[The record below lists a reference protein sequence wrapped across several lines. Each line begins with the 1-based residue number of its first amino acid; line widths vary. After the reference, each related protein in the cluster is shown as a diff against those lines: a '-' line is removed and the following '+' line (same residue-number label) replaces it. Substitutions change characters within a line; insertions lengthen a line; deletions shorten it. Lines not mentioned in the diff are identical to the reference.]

1 MKSAATSAHRAAP
14 LRSPHQRLFR
24 RLLPAGVAILAAII
38 TGACTEQLETGTT
51 CPLLCPGQSVAIRDT
66 VISPVLVFDTT
77 FVGYPVRGTE
87 PAMLLATRGDTM
99 EMRGVVRFDTLIST
113 FRPLND
119 TAHTISSVDSVRLR
133 LVIDPINRRLPSS
146 VTFEAY
152 DVDGGDPIDT
162 SSATVNARFVS
173 SRRIGTL
180 TLANTAVTDTV
191 YLPLS
196 KSAFMAKLASNPRLR
211 VGLRVFGSGS
221 VWMNVKTEES
231 GLPVLLS
238 YYPTTTDTSVKP
250 IVSAP
255 AAAIDPRLPE
265 EIRRDLNDYQLVA
278 KYNVPVAAAGTMTV
292 GGLPGRR
299 SYLRFN
305 LPSALLDSTTIVR
318 ATLRL
323 TQRPFAVGDLKDTII
338 VNAQVVLAGPAITDL
353 RRASEIIAGAGL
365 FVLDSLA
372 LAPRDSGQR
381 SIEMYSLVRSWAL
394 QTGVFNSPPRA
405 VVLKGRDESLTP
417 MEAWFFGSKASASL
431 RPTMRISYI
440 PKTEYGKP

>member
-1 MKSAATSAHRAAP
+1 MKSTATPAHEAAP
-14 LRSPHQRLFR
+14 LRRPLHRLFR
-24 RLLPAGVAILAAII
+24 RLVPIGMVVVGAAVV
-38 TGACTEQLETGTT
+38 GACAEQIEAGTT

-66 VISPVLVFDTT
+66 VISPVLVFDTS

-87 PAMLLATRGDTM
+87 PAMLLATRGDTI
-99 EMRGVVRFDTLIST
+99 EMRGVVRFDTLLNT
-113 FRPLND
+113 FTPAKD
-119 TAHTISSVDSVRLR
+119 TARIITAIDSVRLR
-133 LVIDPINRRLPSS
+133 LVLATENRHLSSS

-152 DVDGGDPIDT
+152 DVDGGDVIDT
-162 SSATVNARFVS
+162 SAAPVNARFVS

-180 TLANTAVTDTV
+180 TLASTAVTDTV

-196 KSAFMAKLASNPRLR
+196 KSVLLAKLASKPRLR

-221 VWMNVKTEES
+221 VWMNVKTEEA

-250 IVSAP
+250 IVLAP
-255 AAAIDPRLPE
+255 AAASDVKLSE
-265 EIRRDLNDYQLVA
+265 ELRRDLNDYQLVA
-278 KYNVPVAAAGTMTV
+278 KYNTPVAPTGTMTV

-305 LPSALLDSTTIVR
+305 LPAGIIDSTTVVR

-338 VNAQVVLAGPAITDL
+338 VNAQVVLAGPAVTDL
-353 RRASEIIAGAGL
+353 RRASDIIAGAGL

-372 LAPRDSGQR
+372 LVPRDSGQR
-381 SIEMYSLVRSWAL
+381 NIEMYNLVRSWAG
-394 QTGVFNSPPRA
+394 QTGVLNSPPRA
-405 VVLKGRDESLTP
+405 VVLKARDESLTP
-417 MEAWFFGSKASASL
+417 MEAWFFGSKAAAAL

-440 PKTEYGKP
+440 PKSEFGRP